1 MSKVVPEGWKKS
13 SIGQITSTD
22 SLFSDGDW
30 VESKDQDMAGSN
42 RLIQLADIG
51 DGEFLNK
58 SSRYM
63 NDEQFDRLKCTA
75 LKKDDILI
83 ARMPEPL
90 GRACLYPFKDGKA
103 ATVVDVAILRT
114 NNADHYWLMSAI
126 NSSDYRYQIELNASG
141 TTRTRIARGVLA
153 NIEILEPPLQE
164 QQKIAT
170 ILSSVDNVIEKT
182 RTQIDKLKDL
192 KTGMMQE
199 LLTKGIGHTEF
210 KDSPVGRIPK
220 VWEVGTIADLGEI
233 ITGNTPKTSDSSNYG
248 GKIPFVSPADLGD
261 AAYIEITKSCITEKG
276 LLETRELPRGSVCVV
291 CIGSTIGKTG
301 ITKKRSATNQ
311 QINSIICE
319 RAYSEYVYYLL
330 THYSEKIKSEAGTQA
345 VPIINKSSFSRLQ
358 VQIPLYDEQIKIGNT
373 LSGVDFKISVITR
386 KLTSLEKIKKA
397 LMQDLLTGKVRIND
411 DTLTYSHSL
420 RQEPVSITEILD
432 ENKAQYNN

>member
-1 MSKVVPEGWKKS
+1 MSKVVPEGWEQKNIGELVTLKYGKS
-13 SIGQITSTD
+13 PKEILSKTGNYPVIGTGGITGYSSSFLHEGGTTVIGRKGSINNPSYIEGPFWAIDTTYYSD
-22 SLFSDGDW
+22 NYKGVDPRWFYYSLKAIDL
-30 VESKDQDMAGSN
+30 M
-42 RLIQLADIG
+42 
-51 DGEFLNK
+51 
-58 SSRYM
+58 RY
-63 NDEQFDRLKCTA
+63 NE
-75 LKKDDILI
+75 
-83 ARMPEPL
+83 
-90 GRACLYPFKDGKA
+90 
-103 ATVVDVAILRT
+103 
-114 NNADHYWLMSAI
+114 
-126 NSSDYRYQIELNASG
+126 ASG
-141 TTRTRIARGVLA
+141 VPSLNRDTLCAIPL
-153 NIEILEPPLQE
+153 LKPPFAE

-358 VQIPLYDEQIKIGNT
+358 VQIPLYYEQIKIGNT